1 MRRARSTSGLRQP
14 GFCRHGCRPV
24 GNLRKIRIN
33 PAEVFDAPAPGLD
46 GVARKNS
53 APDGPDLVWSV
64 RLFDEPIAAPDSEA
78 RGVIFARLKAEP
90 AKLPPRPLPT
100 MPLFNNGKRKE
111 FTELRPRHLHMV
123 EEYGF
128 KEHGYDRAA
137 TRDYFLENYDKLFG
151 RLRRKGQEV
160 PNDEF
165 RKYLIVFELLN
176 LIDGR
181 RAEYAMERA
190 GTLRTTNI

>member
-1 MRRARSTSGLRQP
+1 MIPSDLIAEINAAPTDEARSKIFQRLR
-14 GFCRHGCRPV
+14 
-24 GNLRKIRIN
+24 
-33 PAEVFDAPAPGLD
+33 AE
-46 GVARKNS
+46 R
-53 APDGPDLVWSV
+53 
-64 RLFDEPIAAPDSEA
+64 E
-78 RGVIFARLKAEP
+78 
-90 AKLPPRPLPT
+90 KLPPRPLPT

-111 FTELRPRHLHMV
+111 FTELRPKHLHMV

-128 KEHGYDRAA
+128 EEHGYDRSA
-137 TRDYFLENYDKLFG
+137 TREYFVENYDKLFG

-160 PNDEF
+160 PSDDF
-165 RKYLIVFELLN
+165 RKYLMVFELML